1 MSADRRPH
9 QSRQPSRTLRLLSRL
24 PHPLRTHH
32 SSGAPDAWHMPWHV
46 PSSYSSRD
54 PLFRRSRRRIVAA
67 ILGVLVVLV
76 AGMVA
81 LIYST
86 SYREVSSRNERM
98 LEQYASVYWEHGLP
112 GTDTPP
118 STGDSWPANQP
129 QSESSASDD
138 SVRQSPRSGSAS
150 GGETTQQS
158 TPSTQQ
164 STPSAEP
171 PSNQQAPAGLPA
183 TDAYTSQT
191 FYAVVFDADGEVSDH
206 AGNSSV
212 GVTEDA
218 LATAGRSMAARH
230 HVEWAHA
237 GAGLSEPDAVASGS
251 LGQWMYRIEQ
261 YDGRTLV
268 VMMDNTVMDANMATL
283 MRYTAVFG
291 AVAFVLLAIAAH
303 TLARLIL
310 LPLER
315 AHAEQRRFVA
325 DAGHELKTP
334 VATIGVNAELL
345 RRDTGDSPWLD
356 NIEFENRRMGRLVAQ
371 LLELAHAEAR
381 AEAGPS
387 PDDGM
392 EPVDMSRLVSS
403 CLLACEPVAFE
414 HGLRFEDRIDEHVLV
429 RGDETRLGE
438 LASILFD
445 NAIDHAQPDAANG
458 TTDSGTADG
467 ASTDA
472 ADDAADDATIVAATD
487 DALGVVRVTLHAE
500 RGRAILRVT
509 NPGSLTTEQIDHLF
523 DRFYRADAAH
533 SGSGDHYGLGLPIAR
548 AIVAAHRGT
557 ISCDSQA
564 DHVTFTV
571 SMPAV

>member
-1 MSADRRPH
+1 MSAEPR
-9 QSRQPSRTLRLLSRL
+9 
-24 PHPLRTHH
+24 
-32 SSGAPDAWHMPWHV
+32 
-46 PSSYSSRD
+46 
-54 PLFRRSRRRIVAA
+54 LFRRSRRRIVAA

-118 STGDSWPANQP
+118 SASDSWPANQP
-129 QSESSASDD
+129 QSESSADGD
-138 SVRQSPRSGSAS
+138 SVRRSPQSGSTS
-150 GGETTQQS
+150 GKETTQQS
-158 TPSTQQ
+158 AP

-171 PSNQQAPAGLPA
+171 PSSQQAPADLPA
-183 TDAYTSQT
+183 TDTYTSQT
-191 FYAVVFDADGEVSDH
+191 FYAVVFDADGKVSDH

-230 HVEWAHA
+230 HVTWAHA
-237 GAGLSEPDAVASGS
+237 SADLSEPDAVASGS

-291 AVAFVLLAIAAH
+291 AVAFMLLAVAAH
-303 TLARLIL
+303 ALARLIL

-334 VATIGVNAELL
+334 VATIGVNTELL
-345 RRDTGDSPWLD
+345 RRDAGDSPWLD

-381 AEAGPS
+381 AEAGTS
-387 PDDGM
+387 HDDGM
-392 EPVDMSRLVSS
+392 EPVDMSRLVSG

-414 HGLRFEDRIDEHVLV
+414 HGLRFEDRIDERVLV

-445 NAIDHAQPDAANG
+445 NAIDHARLDASDG
-458 TTDSGTADG
+458 TTDSGTAGGASSD

-472 ADDAADDATIVAATD
+472 ADDAADDAAIVAATD
-487 DALGVVRVTLHAE
+487 GALGVIRVTLHAE

-509 NPGSLTTEQIDHLF
+509 NPGSLSSEQIAHLF

-533 SGSGDHYGLGLPIAR
+533 SGSGDHYGLGLSIAR
-548 AIVAAHRGT
+548 AIVAAHHGT
-557 ISCDSQA
+557 ISCTSEA
-564 DHVTFTV
+564 GRVMFTV